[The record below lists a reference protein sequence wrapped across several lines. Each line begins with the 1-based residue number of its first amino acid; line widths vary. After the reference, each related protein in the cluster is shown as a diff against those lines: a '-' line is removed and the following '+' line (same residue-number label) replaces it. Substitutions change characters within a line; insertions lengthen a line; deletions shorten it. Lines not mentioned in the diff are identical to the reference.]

1 MFSYCKLLLW
11 TANIDNSVFFDTKD
25 CDIKR
30 KQFPYYTGQHVNIH
44 KIKMWW
50 SKECAL
56 LRFHSFTARKHWNI
70 VNTPDKYK
78 EYKIL
83 TEHHLKQ
90 RFLYVLLTLC
100 ILAAT
105 VIYNIKTC
113 PELNWSTKTL
123 CLKNKRRFTKQKI
136 ACMCNYIFLFHLEIT
151 EEKLLFFCFHKIFH
165 RLKNKHLHKHS

>member
-1 MFSYCKLLLW
+1 MIANVQSGVFVRSHITVQDGNHSDISCDKKSFSTEKDIWCIENTYTYMYMFNYCKLLLW
-11 TANIDNSVFFDTKD
+11 TINIDNSVFLDTKD

-83 TEHHLKQ
+83 TTHHRSYWHCVSWQPQWYIIQKPVQ
-90 RFLYVLLTLC
+90 NLTE
-100 ILAAT
+100 A
-105 VIYNIKTC
+105 
-113 PELNWSTKTL
+113 
-123 CLKNKRRFTKQKI
+123 RRHW
-136 ACMCNYIFLFHLEIT
+136 A
-151 EEKLLFFCFHKIFH
+151 
-165 RLKNKHLHKHS
+165 